1 VLAQALE
8 RVHRDE
14 TARVLGA
21 LVRLTGDLGLAE
33 DALQDAWERALAAWP
48 RDGLPE
54 SPRAWLLTVAR
65 RRALDDLRR
74 RARDAP
80 AAAEPAVSPS
90 WDDAVDSGI
99 PDDRLRLVFGCCHP
113 ALATRA
119 QVALTLRTLGGLTT
133 AEVARAFLEPE
144 ATTAQRLVRAKRKIQ
159 EAGIRWE
166 VPARDELPARL
177 EAVLAVVYLVF
188 NEGYVATAGDALVRD
203 DLCADAIRLGRM
215 LVELLSAEPE
225 VLGLAAL
232 MLLHDARR
240 PARTGPGGE
249 LVPLEEQDRS
259 RWDAGAIAEGTRLL
273 DAALALGRRG
283 PYQVQAAIAAL
294 HDAAATPADTDWRQI
309 ALLYGALCELR
320 PSPAVSLAEAA
331 AVGMADGPAA
341 GLARLDALAGT
352 GELAGYHL
360 FPASRADFLR
370 RLGRRAEAA
379 AAYREAIA
387 GCANAR
393 ERAYLARRLAEVEAQ
408 DAVSSP
414 RVRGEG

>member
-1 VLAQALE
+1 VLARALE
-8 RVHRDE
+8 RIHREE

-33 DALQDAWERALAAWP
+33 DALQDAWERALATWP
-48 RDGLPE
+48 REGVPE

-74 RARDAP
+74 RAREAP
-80 AAAEPAVSPS
+80 PGAEPAVAAAQEGK
-90 WDDAVDSGI
+90 AVESGI

-133 AEVARAFLEPE
+133 AQIARAFLEPE

-166 VPARDELPARL
+166 VPAREELPARL

-188 NEGYVATAGDALVRD
+188 NEGYVATAGDALVRAEV
-203 DLCADAIRLGRM
+203 CADAIGLGRM
-215 LVELLSAEPE
+215 LVELLPGEPE
-225 VLGLAAL
+225 VLGLTAL
-232 MLLHDARR
+232 MLLHEARR
-240 PARTGPGGE
+240 PARTGPRGE

-259 RWDAGAIAEGTRLL
+259 RWDRAAIAEGEGLL
-273 DAALALGRRG
+273 DAALAMGRRG
-283 PYQVQAAIAAL
+283 PYQIQAAIAAL
-294 HDAAATPADTDWRQI
+294 HATAAAPADTDWRQI
-309 ALLYGALCELR
+309 TLLYGALSRLR
-320 PSPAVSLAEAA
+320 PSPAVALAEAA

-360 FPASRADFLR
+360 FPAARADFLR
-370 RLGRRAEAA
+370 RLDRRAEAA

-387 GCANAR
+387 GCGNAR
-393 ERAYLARRLAEVEAQ
+393 EREYLARRLAEVEGPP
-408 DAVSSP
+408 P
-414 RVRGEG
+414 R